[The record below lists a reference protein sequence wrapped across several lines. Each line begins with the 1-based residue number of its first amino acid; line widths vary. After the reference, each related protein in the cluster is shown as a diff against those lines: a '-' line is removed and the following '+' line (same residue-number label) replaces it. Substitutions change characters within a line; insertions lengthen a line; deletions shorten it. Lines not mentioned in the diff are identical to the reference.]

1 MGVGE
6 GHACPTSLV
15 QQQVLG
21 LQVAVGDADAVQVH
35 LGMRGRVRA
44 GIATGTSGIA
54 TASAAGDGSLTT
66 PAMSCWKNRC
76 ASGSGIPTS
85 GSARGEEEEEEGEEQ
100 RSGVWG

>member
-6 GHACPTSLV
+6 GHACPTSLI

-21 LQVAVGDADAVQVH
+21 LQVAMGDADAVQVH

-44 GIATGTSGIA
+44 GIATGTSG
-54 TASAAGDGSLTT
+54 ASAAGDGSLTT